1 MAVELDDI
9 ISDIR
14 RTINSGKQELTRID
28 SYLSVTEDESEAARL
43 QQEKQRIFQGLLQ
56 YGVKIRELISV
67 NQRYLSGDKKG
78 QKSFQAVAGKKFG
91 STAAA
96 AGVRAAENERNKR
109 QLANQKLEGL
119 LSEIAELCEENGTY
133 SSGSAENPAAFQ
145 KKKTMGMASR
155 TLASTSSADYGFGF
169 PDMQGE
175 SFLGSCGAKKKR

>member
-14 RTINSGKQELTRID
+14 RTINLGKQELTRID

-43 QQEKQRIFQGLLQ
+43 QQEKQRIFQKLIQLGT
-56 YGVKIRELISV
+56 KIRELIAA
-67 NQRYLSGDKKG
+67 NQKYLNSDKRG
-78 QKSFQAVAGKKFG
+78 QQSFQGVSGKKFG

-96 AGVRAAENERNKR
+96 AGVRAAENEINKR

-119 LSEIAELCEENGTY
+119 LSEIAELCSESGTS

-145 KKKTMGMASR
+145 KKKTMGTASR

-175 SFLGSCGAKKKR
+175 SFLGSSGAKKKR